1 MPTIGRYAVAMLDGT
16 LDPSL
21 TKRWAWDRENNGGGA
36 HSHLL
41 PNIEM
46 RDL

>member
-1 MPTIGRYAVAMLDGT
+1 MPTIGRYVVEMLDGS

-21 TKRWAWDRENNGGGA
+21 AKRWAWDRENEGGA
-36 HSHLL
+36 HTHLL
-41 PNIEM
+41 PTIEL

>member
-1 MPTIGRYAVAMLDGT
+1 MPTIGRYVVEMLDGT

-21 TKRWAWDRENNGGGA
+21 AERWAWDRENQGVA
-36 HSHLL
+36 HAHLL
-41 PNIEM
+41 PTLEL

>member
-1 MPTIGRYAVAMLDGT
+1 MPTIGRYVVEMLDGT

-21 TKRWAWDRENNGGGA
+21 TKRWAWDRENEGGA
-36 HSHLL
+36 HAHLL
-41 PNIEM
+41 PTIEL